1 MANPS
6 EREVAGAYGAL
17 GERGAGTGGRSVPT
31 ERVGALVR
39 ALGANVRRDE
49 RDILRRCEEIADP
62 AGSGTFD
69 LKRVRARGGGGREA
83 RRRAGAAGGTGSTGK
98 GTDERA
104 TSLRGRTDRGCV
116 DDAAG

>member
-17 GERGAGTGGRSVPT
+17 GARGAEDGRRVPT

-49 RDILRRCEEIADP
+49 QDILRQCETIADP
-62 AGSGTFD
+62 NGSGTFD
-69 LKRVRARGGGGREA
+69 LKRVRAERARGSRRAWMRTRTRRG
-83 RRRAGAAGGTGSTGK
+83 RRRG
-98 GTDERA
+98 D
-104 TSLRGRTDRGCV
+104 
-116 DDAAG
+116 

>member
-69 LKRVRARGGGGREA
+69 LKRVRARGGGGARGEA
-83 RRRAGAAGGTGSTGK
+83 T
-98 GTDERA
+98 
-104 TSLRGRTDRGCV
+104 RGRGGRDGV
-116 DDAAG
+116 DGERD

>member
-17 GERGAGTGGRSVPT
+17 GASGAEDGRRVPT

-49 RDILRRCEEIADP
+49 QDILRQCETIADP
-62 AGSGTFD
+62 LGSGTFD
-69 LKRVRARGGGGREA
+69 LKRVRAERARGSRRARCTRTRRG
-83 RRRAGAAGGTGSTGK
+83 RRRG
-98 GTDERA
+98 D
-104 TSLRGRTDRGCV
+104 
-116 DDAAG
+116 